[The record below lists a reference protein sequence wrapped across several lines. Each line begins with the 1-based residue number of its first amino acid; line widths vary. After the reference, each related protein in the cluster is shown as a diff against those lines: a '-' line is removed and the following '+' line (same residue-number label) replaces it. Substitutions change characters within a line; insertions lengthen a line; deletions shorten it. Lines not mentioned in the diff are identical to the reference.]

1 MLEIRKL
8 TFNDWALVKTKL
20 ESANNFNIAQTKESI
35 GLDNYLVYTAKSF
48 INSEDVVYGYFIN
61 NDLISMTTV
70 YNFKLMP
77 AYLLKNFKHFSQSNL
92 YNPVTN
98 GLAPTLNR
106 IIEIQEANQ
115 LYTFYMAKTANPKR
129 LNQER
134 LRKLMFEEGCPKAK
148 PYMITVEEVI
158 PPGTHSRFG
167 LHHEGIYFKHTMQ
180 EETAVIR
187 FTLPQEFRTNTS
199 QELAQKMINK

>member
-1 MLEIRKL
+1 MIEIRKL
-8 TFNDWALVKTKL
+8 TLNDWALVEGKL
-20 ESANNFNIAQTKESI
+20 KSANNFYIAQTKERI
-35 GLDNYLVYTAKSF
+35 GLDNYLEYTAKSF
-48 INSEDVVYGYFIN
+48 TNSEDTVYGYFVDD
-61 NDLISMTTV
+61 DLISITTV
-70 YNFKLMP
+70 YNFKIMP

-106 IIEIQEANQ
+106 IMEIQETNH
-115 LYTFYMAKTANPKR
+115 LYTFYMAKTADPKR
-129 LNQER
+129 LNQKR

-148 PYMITVEEVI
+148 NYMITVEEVL

-167 LHHEGIYFKHTMQ
+167 LHYEGIYFKRPMK

-187 FTLPQEFRTNTS
+187 FTLPQEFRLNAS
-199 QELAQKMINK
+199 QELALKMINK

>member
-1 MLEIRKL
+1 MIEIRKL
-8 TFNDWALVKTKL
+8 TLDDWALVEKKL
-20 ESANNFNIAQTKESI
+20 TSANNFNIAQTKESI
-35 GLDNYLVYTAKSF
+35 GLDQYIEYTAKSF
-48 INSEDVVYGYFIN
+48 SNLEDTVYGYFIN
-61 NDLISMTTV
+61 DDLVSMTTV
-70 YNFKLMP
+70 YNFKIMP
-77 AYLLKNFKHFSQSNL
+77 AYLLKNFKHVNQSNL

-106 IIEIQEANQ
+106 IMEIQEAKH

-148 PYMITVEEVI
+148 NYMITVEEVL

-167 LHHEGIYFKHTMQ
+167 LHYEGIYFKRPMK

-187 FTLPQEFRTNTS
+187 FTLPHEFRTNTS